1 MTQTRAKRQSKVK
14 VHKMRQMM
22 TMMITIIIIIST
34 LTIASFIETTY
45 TRDAVVDKTEGL
57 SVHFVDNTG
66 MGWWYDGC
74 YAEVGEE
81 VKLIMHT
88 NNTDS
93 CVEDDI
99 IKDIK
104 FTDNQ

>member
-1 MTQTRAKRQSKVK
+1 MNN
-14 VHKMRQMM
+14 
-22 TMMITIIIIIST
+22 TMKTLKAFATITLIIIT
-34 LTIASFIETTY
+34 LSFASIIETTY

-57 SVHFVDNTG
+57 SVHFVDTTG
-66 MGWWYDGC
+66 RGWWYDGC

-88 NNTDS
+88 NNTDNY
-93 CVEDDI
+93 VEDDI

-104 FTDNQ
+104 FVDNK

>member
-1 MTQTRAKRQSKVK
+1 MDN
-14 VHKMRQMM
+14 
-22 TMMITIIIIIST
+22 TMKTLKAFATITLIIIT
-34 LTIASFIETTY
+34 LSFVSIIETTY

-57 SVHFVDNTG
+57 SVHFVDTTG
-66 MGWWYDGC
+66 RGWWYDGC

-88 NNTDS
+88 NNTDNY
-93 CVEDDI
+93 VEDDM

-104 FTDNQ
+104 FVDNK

>member
-1 MTQTRAKRQSKVK
+1 MDN
-14 VHKMRQMM
+14 
-22 TMMITIIIIIST
+22 TMKTLKAFATITLIIIT
-34 LTIASFIETTY
+34 LSFVSIIETTY

-57 SVHFVDNTG
+57 SVHFVDTTG
-66 MGWWYDGC
+66 RGWWYDGC

-93 CVEDDI
+93 YVEDDI

-104 FTDNQ
+104 FVDNK

>member
-1 MTQTRAKRQSKVK
+1 MDNIMKTLKVFA
-14 VHKMRQMM
+14 
-22 TMMITIIIIIST
+22 TITLIIIT
-34 LTIASFIETTY
+34 LSLASIIETTY

-57 SVHFVDNTG
+57 SVHFVDSTG
-66 MGWWYDGC
+66 HGWWYDDC

-88 NNTDS
+88 NNTDNY
-93 CVEDDI
+93 VEDDI

-104 FTDNQ
+104 FVDNK

>member
-1 MTQTRAKRQSKVK
+1 MDN
-14 VHKMRQMM
+14 
-22 TMMITIIIIIST
+22 TMKTLKAFATITLIIIT
-34 LTIASFIETTY
+34 LSFVSIIETTY

-57 SVHFVDNTG
+57 SVHFVDTTG
-66 MGWWYDGC
+66 RGWWYDGC

-88 NNTDS
+88 NNTDNY
-93 CVEDDI
+93 VEDDI

-104 FTDNQ
+104 FVDNK

>member
-1 MTQTRAKRQSKVK
+1 MDN
-14 VHKMRQMM
+14 
-22 TMMITIIIIIST
+22 TMKTLKAFATITLIIIT
-34 LTIASFIETTY
+34 LSFASIIETTY

-57 SVHFVDNTG
+57 SVHFVDTTG
-66 MGWWYDGC
+66 RGWWYDGC

-88 NNTDS
+88 NNTDNY
-93 CVEDDI
+93 VEDDI

-104 FTDNQ
+104 FVDNK

>member
-1 MTQTRAKRQSKVK
+1 MDN
-14 VHKMRQMM
+14 
-22 TMMITIIIIIST
+22 TMKTLKALATITLIIIT
-34 LTIASFIETTY
+34 LSFASIIETTY

-57 SVHFVDNTG
+57 SVHFVDTTG
-66 MGWWYDGC
+66 RGWWYDGC

-88 NNTDS
+88 NNTDNY
-93 CVEDDI
+93 VEDDI

-104 FTDNQ
+104 FVDNK